1 MITEIKIDKNDASTF
16 VFDLKDKHLAV
27 VYGDWQKKEELLNS
41 IKLLKEMVE
50 LGHGETVPPEYRSE
64 QRYSF
69 TFDIPDIGKVEYRFS
84 VDVGKV
90 TEEML
95 ACKLNSRRVVVF
107 SKKDGNVNPHRE
119 LFKNKKCKKII
130 DVELMNNRLSILKL
144 CKNVFDAY
152 FWNHSN
158 LEEKLDK
165 LLHYIE
171 SIKVPNVGYLRL
183 MRNIQQSEMSAIE
196 MFMPLCYEVTVVDG
210 IDSIINPLL
219 LKEVLTKAQ
228 EEKLLTGQLIL
239 FYNSL
244 ELMEMPDARNIV
256 FFAGT
261 DGVKCVKDYERRTF
275 KNNNVRSRYLA
286 VDYGA
291 LPR

>member
-1 MITEIKIDKNDASTF
+1 MITEIKIEKNDASTF

-107 SKKDGNVNPHRE
+107 SKKDGNVNLHRE

-183 MRNIQQSEMSAIE
+183 MRNIQQSEMPAIE

-261 DGVKCVKDYERRTF
+261 DGVKCVKDYER
-275 KNNNVRSRYLA
+275 
-286 VDYGA
+286 
-291 LPR
+291 

>member
-1 MITEIKIDKNDASTF
+1 MITEIKIEKNDASTF

-64 QRYSF
+64 QRYPF

-84 VDVGKV
+84 VDMGKV

-95 ACKLNSRRVVVF
+95 ACKLNSRRIVVF
-107 SKKDGNVNPHRE
+107 SKKDGNVNLHRE

-286 VDYGA
+286 GDYGA

>member
-1 MITEIKIDKNDASTF
+1 MITEIKIEKNDASTF

-107 SKKDGNVNPHRE
+107 SKKDGNVNLHRE

-196 MFMPLCYEVTVVDG
+196 MFMPFCYEVAVVDG
-210 IDSIINPLL
+210 IDGIINPLL

-244 ELMEMPDARNIV
+244 ELMEMPDARNFV
-256 FFAGT
+256 FLAGA

-275 KNNNVRSRYLA
+275 KNNNVRCRYLA
-286 VDYGA
+286 GDYGA